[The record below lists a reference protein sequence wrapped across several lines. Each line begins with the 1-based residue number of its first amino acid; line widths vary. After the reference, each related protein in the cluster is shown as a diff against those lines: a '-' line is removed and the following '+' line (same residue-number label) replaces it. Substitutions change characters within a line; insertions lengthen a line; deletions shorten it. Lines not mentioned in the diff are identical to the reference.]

1 MVKLILVSPRSI
13 FKRQE
18 RNREHALFLHLQS
31 ESLQRFLRLILGS
44 SSKFRYRCR
53 NRKRSELPITDT
65 ELKLIAAAAT
75 IGLSNSPKVG

>member
-1 MVKLILVSPRSI
+1 MKLILVSPRSI

-65 ELKLIAAAAT
+65 ELSSLRQLQRL
-75 IGLSNSPKVG
+75 G

>member
-1 MVKLILVSPRSI
+1 VKLILVSPRSI

-65 ELKLIAAAAT
+65 ELSSLRQLQRL
-75 IGLSNSPKVG
+75 G